1 MQFLLKYF
9 SEVFMGLD
17 VTPLENDQPI
27 RGGFYKSSQ
36 IFIPLAE
43 FMNVPLDQIN
53 YVVSGV
59 ISFGLSQLMRRWL
72 SPQKCSPRIRAL
84 FETLFGLL
92 LLSFCFGNQL
102 RVLLI
107 QSSIAYLF
115 MICLPSN
122 HFMAVIVTIWSLFYL
137 TLVHLCRLK
146 YDYGGY
152 TLDISGPVMVQTQRL
167 SSLAFNLVDGVLTR
181 KMSSPNY
188 CKSQQQKQQSN
199 CSANEIINPDETV
212 KQLPSCR
219 RRNTFTALEETIK
232 TPTAM
237 IITSKLDSNTNH
249 HPAPNH
255 CNSTQHNT
263 AIASNNHSVMMN
275 MPTSHKLHAVE
286 KTPDPIIFFAYMLY
300 FHGVLIGPFTFFS
313 EYMDYL
319 KGYTSRELPPINM
332 RYLITLFLRTVAS
345 GLSAAYL
352 CPYFPFEFVLTDAF
366 TNYSM
371 LHRILYVTIS
381 LFLIRQKYYFAW
393 GLTEVNGVAIGAG
406 YTGQCPRTGATLNH
420 NIRNFDFIKVET
432 GISLKD
438 VIDAWNISTTRWLR
452 ETFYDR
458 LPLAYRTILVFII
471 SAFWHGFYPGYYIMF
486 LSFALFTMTARI
498 WRRHC
503 RQYFRRTH
511 LSSQLYDIFTMII
524 TNFIVNYGQAPF
536 HVLDFYASLKFLHVF
551 YFMPHLIASSI
562 LFIYFSKVYIMKLAI
577 KYQVH
582 IKKFEYHNNN
592 NNIDDKCQKLSI
604 SSNHDRSIG
613 GH

>member
-1 MQFLLKYF
+1 MKFTSFAYF
-9 SEVFMGLD
+9 NKVFMGLD
-17 VTPLENDQPI
+17 FVPLENEQPV
-27 RGGFYKSSQ
+27 RGGFYRSSQ
-36 IFIPLAE
+36 IFIPLAK

-59 ISFGLSQLMRRWL
+59 ISIGLGQLMRRRL
-72 SPQKCSPRIRAL
+72 SPQKCSPRIRAV

-115 MICLPSN
+115 MMCLPSN
-122 HFMAVIVTIWSLFYL
+122 HFMAVLVTIWSLFYL
-137 TLVHLCRLK
+137 TLVHICRLK

-167 SSLAFNLVDGVLTR
+167 SSLAFNLVDGVSVR
-181 KMSSPNY
+181 KMSGPNY
-188 CKSQQQKQQSN
+188 CKSQQTN
-199 CSANEIINPDETV
+199 CSTNEIINRDETV
-212 KQLPSCR
+212 EQFPPCCKG
-219 RRNTFTALEETIK
+219 NAFTELDT
-232 TPTAM
+232 TTM
-237 IITSKLDSNTNH
+237 IMTSKLKSNTIH
-249 HPAPNH
+249 YHAPNH
-255 CNSTQHNT
+255 CKSMQRAT
-263 AIASNNHSVMMN
+263 AIGSDSHSVMMN
-275 MPTSHKLHAVE
+275 IPTSHKLHAVE
-286 KTPDPIIFFAYMLY
+286 KIPDPIIFFAYMLY
-300 FHGVLIGPFTFFS
+300 FHGVFVGPFTFFS

-352 CPYFPFEFVLTDAF
+352 CPYFPFEFVLTEPF

-393 GLTEVNGVAIGAG
+393 GLAEVNGVAVGAG

-432 GISLKD
+432 GISLKH

-458 LPLAYRTILVFII
+458 LPSAYRTILVFII

-486 LSFALFTMTARI
+486 LSFALFTMTSRL
-498 WRRHC
+498 WHRHC
-503 RQYFRRTH
+503 RQYFRRNY
-511 LSSQLYDIFTMII
+511 LSSQLYSVFTMII
-524 TNFIVNYGQAPF
+524 TNLIVNYGQAPF
-536 HVLDFYASLKFLHVF
+536 HLLDFYSSLKFLRIF
-551 YFMPHLIASSI
+551 YFIPHLIAVGI
-562 LFIYFSKVYIMKLAI
+562 LFIYFSKVCIIKLSL
-577 KYQVH
+577 KYQLD
-582 IKKFEYHNNN
+582 IKRFDYDKSN
-592 NNIDDKCQKLSI
+592 DDKSRKLSI
-604 SSNHDRSIG
+604 SSNHDRGFG

>member
-1 MQFLLKYF
+1 MKFTSFAYF
-9 SEVFMGLD
+9 NKFFMGLD
-17 VTPLENDQPI
+17 FVPLENEQPV
-27 RGGFYKSSQ
+27 RGGFYRSSQ
-36 IFIPLAE
+36 IFIPLAK
-43 FMNVPLDQIN
+43 FMNVPLDQMN

-59 ISFGLSQLMRRWL
+59 ISIGLGQLMRRRL
-72 SPQKCSPRIRAL
+72 SPKKCSPRIRAL

-115 MICLPSN
+115 MMCLPSN
-122 HFMAVIVTIWSLFYL
+122 HFMAVLVTIWSLFYL
-137 TLVHLCRLK
+137 TLVHICRLK

-167 SSLAFNLVDGVLTR
+167 SSLAFNLVDG
-181 KMSSPNY
+181 S
-188 CKSQQQKQQSN
+188 
-199 CSANEIINPDETV
+199 
-212 KQLPSCR
+212 
-219 RRNTFTALEETIK
+219 
-232 TPTAM
+232 
-237 IITSKLDSNTNH
+237 
-249 HPAPNH
+249 
-255 CNSTQHNT
+255 
-263 AIASNNHSVMMN
+263 HSVMMN
-275 MPTSHKLHAVE
+275 IPSSHKLHAVE
-286 KTPDPIIFFAYMLY
+286 KIPDPIIFFAYMLY
-300 FHGVLIGPFTFFS
+300 FHGVFVGPFTFFS

-319 KGYTSRELPPINM
+319 KGYTSKELPPINM

-352 CPYFPFEFVLTDAF
+352 CPYFPFEFVLTEPF

-393 GLTEVNGVAIGAG
+393 GLAEVNGVAVGAG

-432 GISLKD
+432 GISLKH

-458 LPLAYRTILVFII
+458 LPSAYRTILVFII

-486 LSFALFTMTARI
+486 LSFALFTMTSRL
-498 WRRHC
+498 WHRHC
-503 RQYFRRTH
+503 RQYFRRSY
-511 LSSQLYDIFTMII
+511 LSSQLYSVFTMII
-524 TNFIVNYGQAPF
+524 TNLIVNYGQAPF
-536 HVLDFYASLKFLHVF
+536 HLLDFYSSLKFLRVF
-551 YFMPHLIASSI
+551 YFIPHLIAVGI
-562 LFIYFSKVYIMKLAI
+562 LFIYFSKVCILKLSL
-577 KYQVH
+577 KYQLD
-582 IKKFEYHNNN
+582 IKRFDYDKSN
-592 NNIDDKCQKLSI
+592 DDKCRKLSI
-604 SSNHDRSIG
+604 SSNHDRGIG